1 MTILLESRLPNLT
14 YRGKVRDTYDL
25 GDGWGVVGH
34 LGSFRLDNWH
44 TTTDATKGN
53 YTDWKL
59 GVTKDLSGWVVGAG
73 YEWMIAPNWSLRG
86 EYLYYGFTGNN
97 NNNGAL
103 VFPATGLAVTGTS
116 GKLNTSVAR
125 IGLDYKFDWL
135 R

>member
-1 MTILLESRLPNLT
+1 MIYVTGGGAWT
-14 YRGKVRDTYDL
+14 
-25 GDGWGVVGH
+25 GVEVNG
-34 LGSFRLDNWH
+34 
-44 TTTDATKGN
+44 
-53 YTDWKL
+53 
-59 GVTKDLSGWVVGAG
+59 GVTAATATTLATGTFSNSTTLSGWVVGAG

-103 VFPATGLAVTGTS
+103 VFPASGVAVTGTT
-116 GKLNTSVAR
+116 GKLNTSVVR